1 MPVHEHDE
9 HDEPNTDEPN
19 SDAVGTDIRG
29 PQDVVAFLRACEV
42 PTADRSQIVL
52 GLACTEADP
61 DKHGLCGAAVR
72 SGDDAERIIDCEQL
86 VSIAAELV
94 VCSLVVATVE
104 PGTPRIPSRH
114 EVEQFVT
121 LRRACADEGVVLL
134 DWIVVTGHHWCSL
147 RDQVIR
153 EAA

>member
-1 MPVHEHDE
+1 MSNRE
-9 HDEPNTDEPN
+9 HDEPIPEE
-19 SDAVGTDIRG
+19 VGTDIRG
-29 PQDVVAFLRACEV
+29 PHDVVAFLRACEV
-42 PTADRSQIVL
+42 PTDDRSQIVL
-52 GLACTEADP
+52 GLACTEAEP

-72 SGDDAERIIDCEQL
+72 SGEDAERVIDCDQL
-86 VSIAAELV
+86 LSIAAELV
-94 VCSLVVATVE
+94 VCSLVVAAVE
-104 PGTPRIPSRH
+104 PGTPRIPTRA

-121 LRRACADEGVVLL
+121 LRRACSDEGVVLL

>member
-1 MPVHEHDE
+1 MSDDE
-9 HDEPNTDEPN
+9 LGSN
-19 SDAVGTDIRG
+19 IRG

-42 PTADRSQIVL
+42 PTEDRSQIVL
-52 GLACTEADP
+52 GLACTEREP
-61 DKHGLCGAAVR
+61 DQHGLCGAAVR
-72 SGDDAERIIDCEQL
+72 SGSDAEREIDCDQL
-86 VSIAAELV
+86 VALAEELI
-94 VCSLVVATVE
+94 VCSLVVATIE
-104 PGTPRIPSRH
+104 PGAPRVPSRA

>member
-1 MPVHEHDE
+1 MRDPED
-9 HDEPNTDEPN
+9 DEPT
-19 SDAVGTDIRG
+19 SDDVGTDIRG
-29 PQDVVAFLRACEV
+29 PHDVVAFLRACDV
-42 PTADRSQIVL
+42 PTNDRSQIVL
-52 GLACTEADP
+52 GLACTEVDP
-61 DKHGLCGAAVR
+61 GKHGLCGAAVR
-72 SGDDAERIIDCEQL
+72 SGTDAARQIDAEQL

-94 VCSLVVATVE
+94 VCSLVIATVE
-104 PGTPRIPSRH
+104 PGAPRLPTRR

-121 LRRACADEGVVLL
+121 LRRTCADEGVVLL

>member
-1 MPVHEHDE
+1 MPDDE
-9 HDEPNTDEPN
+9 LGSN
-19 SDAVGTDIRG
+19 IRG

-42 PTADRSQIVL
+42 PTEDRSQIVL
-52 GLACTEADP
+52 GLACTEAEP
-61 DKHGLCGAAVR
+61 DQHGLCGAAVR
-72 SGDDAERIIDCEQL
+72 SGTDADREIDCEQL
-86 VSIAAELV
+86 VALAEELV
-94 VCSLVVATVE
+94 VCSLVIATIE
-104 PGTPRIPSRH
+104 PGAPKVPKRT

-134 DWIVVTGHHWCSL
+134 AGSVGPGHHWCSL

>member
-1 MPVHEHDE
+1 MSDRDN
-9 HDEPNTDEPN
+9 DEPKFDE
-19 SDAVGTDIRG
+19 VGSNIRG

-42 PTADRSQIVL
+42 PTEDRSQIVL
-52 GLACTEADP
+52 GLACTETDP
-61 DKHGLCGAAVR
+61 DQHGLCGAAVR
-72 SGDDAERIIDCEQL
+72 SGSDAEREIDCEQL
-86 VSIAAELV
+86 VALAEELV
-94 VCSLVVATVE
+94 VCSLVVATIE
-104 PGTPRIPSRH
+104 PGTPKVPSRA

>member
-1 MPVHEHDE
+1 MTHRAHE
-9 HDEPNTDEPN
+9 EPG
-19 SDAVGTDIRG
+19 SDIRG
-29 PQDVVAFLRACEV
+29 PEDVVAFLRACDV
-42 PTADRSQIVL
+42 PTTDRAQIVL
-52 GLACTEADP
+52 GLACTEEDP
-61 DKHGLCGAAVR
+61 DTHGLCGAAVR
-72 SGDDAERIIDCEQL
+72 SGDDADRIIDCDQL
-86 VSIAAELV
+86 VALAEELV
-94 VCSLVVATVE
+94 VCSLVVSTIE
-104 PGTPRIPSRH
+104 PGAPTVPSRA

>member
-1 MPVHEHDE
+1 MSDRD
-9 HDEPNTDEPN
+9 HDEPTSGE
-19 SDAVGTDIRG
+19 VGTDIRG
-29 PQDVVAFLRACEV
+29 PDDVVAFLRACEV
-42 PTADRSQIVL
+42 PTDDRSQIVL
-52 GLACTEADP
+52 GLACTEAEP

-72 SGDDAERIIDCEQL
+72 SGEDAARVIDADQL

-104 PGTPRIPSRH
+104 PGTPRVPTRT

-121 LRRACADEGVVLL
+121 LRRACSDEGVVLL

>member
-1 MPVHEHDE
+1 MSDRE
-9 HDEPNTDEPN
+9 HDEPISEE
-19 SDAVGTDIRG
+19 VGTDIRG
-29 PQDVVAFLRACEV
+29 PHDVVAFLRACEV
-42 PTADRSQIVL
+42 PTDGRSQIVL
-52 GLACTEADP
+52 GLACTEAEP

-72 SGDDAERIIDCEQL
+72 SGEEAERVIDCDQL
-86 VSIAAELV
+86 ISIAAELV

-104 PGTPRIPSRH
+104 PGTPRVPTRT
-114 EVEQFVT
+114 EVERFVT
-121 LRRACADEGVVLL
+121 LRRACSDEGVVLL

>member
-1 MPVHEHDE
+1 MTDRT
-9 HDEPNTDEPN
+9 HDEPGSN
-19 SDAVGTDIRG
+19 SRG
-29 PQDVVAFLRACEV
+29 PQDVVAVLRACEV
-42 PTADRSQIVL
+42 PTDDRAQIVL
-52 GLACTEADP
+52 GLACTEAEP
-61 DKHGLCGAAVR
+61 DQHGLCGAAVR
-72 SGDDAERIIDCEQL
+72 SGEDAGREIDCEQL
-86 VSIAAELV
+86 VALAEELV
-94 VCSLVVATVE
+94 VCSLVVATIE
-104 PGTPRIPSRH
+104 PGAPKVPTRT

>member
-1 MPVHEHDE
+1 MPVHEH
-9 HDEPNTDEPN
+9 DEPN

-52 GLACTEADP
+52 GLACTEAEP

-72 SGDDAERIIDCEQL
+72 SGEDAARVIDADQL

>member
-1 MPVHEHDE
+1 MVRSESTTSHDVGE
-9 HDEPNTDEPN
+9 
-19 SDAVGTDIRG
+19 VGTDIRG

-42 PTADRSQIVL
+42 PTPIRSQIVL

-72 SGDDAERIIDCEQL
+72 SGEDAERDHRRDQL

-94 VCSLVVATVE
+94 VCSLVMATVE
-104 PGTPRIPSRH
+104 PGTAADPERD

-121 LRRACADEGVVLL
+121 LRRACADDGVVLL
-134 DWIVVTGHHWCSL
+134 DWIVVTGHTGARCAT
-147 RDQVIR
+147 R
-153 EAA
+153 

>member
-9 HDEPNTDEPN
+9 HDERNADE
-19 SDAVGTDIRG
+19 VGTDIRG

>member
-52 GLACTEADP
+52 GLACTEAEP

-104 PGTPRIPSRH
+104 PGTPRIPSRN